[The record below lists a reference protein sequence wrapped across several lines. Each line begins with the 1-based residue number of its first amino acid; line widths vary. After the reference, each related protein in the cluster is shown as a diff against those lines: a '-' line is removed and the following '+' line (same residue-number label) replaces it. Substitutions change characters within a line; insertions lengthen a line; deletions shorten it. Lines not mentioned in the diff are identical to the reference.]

1 MTDVAMENQTVDK
14 KPNKFAMLIPPIF
27 VFPLAAVLLVHPAA
41 MLDDNGHYSHSAP
54 MYIMIGISGG
64 FIHGVGFVPRHW
76 IWAYGCL
83 ARFYRGHWWSG
94 VITLGSSVK

>member
-14 KPNKFAMLIPPIF
+14 KPNKFAMLISCLLA
-27 VFPLAAVLLVHPAA
+27 FPLAAVLLVHPAA
-41 MLDDNGHYSHSAP
+41 MLDDNAHYSHSAL

-76 IWAYGCL
+76 IWNWL
-83 ARFYRGHWWSG
+83 F
-94 VITLGSSVK
+94 IPFL